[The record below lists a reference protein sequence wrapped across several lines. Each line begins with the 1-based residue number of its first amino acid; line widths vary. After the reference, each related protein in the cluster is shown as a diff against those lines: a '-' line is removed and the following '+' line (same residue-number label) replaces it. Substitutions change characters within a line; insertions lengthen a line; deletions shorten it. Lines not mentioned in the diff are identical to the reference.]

1 MILCNCRILLRASP
15 IVDTNAAHDSLSS
28 SSLAIVRWRSKS
40 ASSDLVAA
48 RASPSIALAT
58 LASNELVN
66 PPIADTMMTGRE
78 LTASLMIAATLRMAV
93 ASSTDVPPNFMIVGR
108 FTMDT
113 VCFEAIAENL
123 VNHREHR

>member
-113 VCFEAIAENL
+113 VCFEAIAEI
-123 VNHREHR
+123 

>member
-1 MILCNCRILLRASP
+1 AAQT
-15 IVDTNAAHDSLSS
+15 VDTHAAHDYLSS
-28 SSLAIVRWRSKS
+28 NSLASARCRSKS
-40 ASSDLVAA
+40 ASSDFVAA

-66 PPIADTMMTGRE
+66 PPIADTTMTGRE
-78 LTASLMIAATLRMAV
+78 LTASFTIAATLRIPV

-113 VCFEAIAENL
+113 VCFEAIAEI
-123 VNHREHR
+123 